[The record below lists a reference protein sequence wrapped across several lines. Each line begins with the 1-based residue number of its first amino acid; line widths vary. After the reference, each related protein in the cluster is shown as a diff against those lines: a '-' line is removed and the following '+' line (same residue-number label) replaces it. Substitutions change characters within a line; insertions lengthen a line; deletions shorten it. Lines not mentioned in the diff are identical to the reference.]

1 MSTRALAQS
10 RVAGPSRERLP
21 RASVVVPASSV
32 VACPRPGGVVLIDM
46 AGGKRIVLDQFGSRV
61 WSALA
66 EQPTLAA
73 LLTRLRVDGTLAQ
86 RLAEDVTQLLARW
99 RAGGV
104 ISWR

>member
-1 MSTRALAQS
+1 MSTRALPQGRAAGTS
-10 RVAGPSRERLP
+10 RDRLP
-21 RASVVVPASSV
+21 RASVLVRARSV
-32 VACPRPGGVVLIDM
+32 VACPRSDGALLLDM
-46 AGGKRIVLDQFGSRV
+46 AGGTRIVLDQFGSRV

-73 LLTRLRVDGTLAQ
+73 LLTRLCVDGISVQ